1 VNRAFEGATGYTRE
15 ELIGRQYS
23 MLTTARVVAA
33 SKGRR
38 RRALA
43 GKTLDAAEVV
53 AVHKDGARVPYEVR
67 SAVPRGA
74 GARQGAGRADEPA
87 SALLSVGRCWRPTI
101 GAPGNP
107 ALSGRRRPRDGA
119 TRRRSNSATRVPAF
133 QPASGA
139 ATTDRRIRRAAA
151 S

>member
-1 VNRAFEGATGYTRE
+1 MHRKMVAVYPRAEPAARPPRRGGGGPVRERGVVPHALRDGGRPITTSAVDRTITSVNRAFEVATGYTRE

-23 MLTTARVVAA
+23 MLTMARVVAT

-74 GARQGAGRADEPA
+74 GARQEPA
-87 SALLSVGRCWRPTI
+87 EQMS
-101 GAPGNP
+101 
-107 ALSGRRRPRDGA
+107 
-119 TRRRSNSATRVPAF
+119 
-133 QPASGA
+133 
-139 ATTDRRIRRAAA
+139 RRAPC
-151 S
+151 